1 MAVFVGCRP
10 EKPIEVQTYDKLE
23 ELMLVGV
30 TLREGT
36 LWSIKLVNSRERVL
50 AIEDSVYEFAKSFE
64 FQSDPQE
71 DPKWMVPANWVKLDL
86 TMPFRKAT
94 FEIQDAD
101 EKSDRTQVIVSE
113 IRMGQTMNAEDSIV
127 ANINRWRKEMN
138 AEEIIN
144 YTVNEKGTPVERSAA
159 SLVIPFMKKIMI
171 DGRPMYFDKIEGVYQ
186 KRSGPARQMPGMM
199 GKGHSGGFGKTSGS
213 PAKSGTSEPDKPFE
227 YEKPEAWK
235 QIAGG
240 SISILKFNAGEG
252 DDKVQISVSKFPAQ
266 ADSVNWQSTVAMW
279 QGQLK
284 VERTEEKELDKVTQK
299 IPVGEFDGKL
309 IKIAGQKEQDGV
321 ALVGVMLE
329 STSSEK
335 IADKDKAKW
344 FIKMQGPQ
352 KTVDSERANFE
363 AFVKSI
369 RFEPVNNDK
378 QTNEN
383 KK

>member
-1 MAVFVGCRP
+1 
-10 EKPIEVQTYDKLE
+10 
-23 ELMLVGV
+23 
-30 TLREGT
+30 
-36 LWSIKLVNSRERVL
+36 
-50 AIEDSVYEFAKSFE
+50 
-64 FQSDPQE
+64 
-71 DPKWMVPANWVKLDL
+71 
-86 TMPFRKAT
+86 
-94 FEIQDAD
+94 
-101 EKSDRTQVIVSE
+101 
-113 IRMGQTMNAEDSIV
+113 
-127 ANINRWRKEMN
+127 
-138 AEEIIN
+138 
-144 YTVNEKGTPVERSAA
+144 
-159 SLVIPFMKKIMI
+159 
-171 DGRPMYFDKIEGVYQ
+171 
-186 KRSGPARQMPGMM
+186 
-199 GKGHSGGFGKTSGS
+199 
-213 PAKSGTSEPDKPFE
+213 
-227 YEKPEAWK
+227 
-235 QIAGG
+235 
-240 SISILKFNAGEG
+240 
-252 DDKVQISVSKFPAQ
+252 
-266 ADSVNWQSTVAMW
+266 MW